1 MPSSQNLPLAALQ
14 QIEAAALQLLSAVR
28 QAGNG
33 FSSSNILPLRPARL
47 STVADLCNSF
57 LLAKARA
64 GRSER
69 YLRTLRAGLARASRR
84 DPRQRLFHRPP
95 ILCAVEP
102 FWKIVRRCDSGS
114 HLRIPETAIASM
126 SKSACA
132 RLVMFVFSMQ
142 I

>member
-64 GRSER
+64 GRSKDTCARCARGWRGHLVEIPDNAFS
-69 YLRTLRAGLARASRR
+69 TGLQSCVRLSRSG
-84 DPRQRLFHRPP
+84 RLFAGVIPAP
-95 ILCAVEP
+95 TSEFL
-102 FWKIVRRCDSGS
+102 RR
-114 HLRIPETAIASM
+114 R
-126 SKSACA
+126 
-132 RLVMFVFSMQ
+132 
-142 I
+142 